1 MQLSTIVNNS
11 TALTMSS
18 REIASLTGKQLNNVH
33 RDIRSMLIELY
44 GAEHVEKIVPEQYR
58 NRHSE
63 FIRENAE
70 NILNSIVGHDS
81 NRNHQ
86 DNRGFSW
93 ERDTRGY
100 IKEFNLNKDLTLTL
114 VAGYNVKLRLAIIK
128 RWQELEEKE
137 KLMSKLDTTAEQDIR
152 ILSAVSDMLRLSD
165 SGRIGMVRKYI
176 ENETPKLKAYLP
188 AYAIDAPTDSTVV
201 GNSSQVTKCATDL
214 LMLHNAKVTT
224 RKLNEMLVEK
234 GFLETQM
241 RPSANKVMKPFKCI
255 TEKGLKYG
263 KNLTSDKNQKE
274 TQHHWYVNKFTELL
288 NELGL

>member
-1 MQLSTIVNNS
+1 MQLSTIVNNR

-18 REIASLTGKQLNNVH
+18 REIAELTGKEHKNVLA
-33 RDIRSMLIELY
+33 DIRKMLQDLELTSAVFSANLPDAY
-44 GAEHVEKIVPEQYR
+44 GRQQQI
-58 NRHSE
+58 
-63 FIRENAE
+63 
-70 NILNSIVGHDS
+70 
-81 NRNHQ
+81 
-86 DNRGFSW
+86 
-93 ERDTRGY
+93 
-100 IKEFNLNKDLTLTL
+100 FNLNKELTLTL

-214 LMLHNAKVTT
+214 LMIHNSKVTT
-224 RKLNEMLVEK
+224 RKFNEMLVEK

-274 TQHHWYVNKFTELL
+274 TQPHWYVNKFPELL

>member
-1 MQLSTIVNNS
+1 MQLSTIANTSVQ
-11 TALTMSS
+11 TMSS
-18 REIASLTGKQLNNVH
+18 REIAQLTSKELSHVH
-33 RDIRSMLIELY
+33 RDIRAMIESLKDDPVLDDVK
-44 GAEHVEKIVPEQYR
+44 EEKD
-58 NRHSE
+58 
-63 FIRENAE
+63 A
-70 NILNSIVGHDS
+70 
-81 NRNHQ
+81 
-86 DNRGFSW
+86 
-93 ERDTRGY
+93 RGY
-100 IKEFNLNKDLTLTL
+100 TVAFHLNKDLTLTL

-188 AYAIDAPTDSTVV
+188 AYAIDAPTDSTSV

-214 LMLHNAKVTT
+214 LMLHSAKVTT
-224 RKLNEMLVEK
+224 RKFNEMLVEK

-241 RPSANKVMKPFKCI
+241 RPSSNKVMKPFKCI

-274 TQHHWYVNKFTELL
+274 TQPHWYVNKFPELL

>member
-11 TALTMSS
+11 TTLTMSS
-18 REIASLTGKQLNNVH
+18 REIS
-33 RDIRSMLIELY
+33 EL
-44 GAEHVEKIVPEQYR
+44 VESR
-58 NRHSE
+58 
-63 FIRENAE
+63 
-70 NILNSIVGHDS
+70 HDS
-81 NRNHQ
+81 VKRTI
-86 DNRGFSW
+86 
-93 ERDTRGY
+93 ERLTEKGVVSFTPSVETSHEGAGARSVEVYRVNKRDSFVVVAQLCP
-100 IKEFNLNKDLTLTL
+100 EFTARIVD
-114 VAGYNVKLRLAIIK
+114 
-128 RWQELEEKE
+128 RWQELEQKE
-137 KLMSKLDTTAEQDIR
+137 QFQSKLDTTAEQDIR

-188 AYAIDAPTDSTVV
+188 AYAIDAPTDSTSV

-224 RKLNEMLVEK
+224 RKFNEMLVEK

-274 TQHHWYVNKFTELL
+274 TQPHWYVNKFTELL

>member
-18 REIASLTGKQLNNVH
+18 REIASLVDKEHKNVI
-33 RDIRSMLIELY
+33 RDIRAMINEFEDDSLLS
-44 GAEHVEKIVPEQYR
+44 HVKEDKD
-58 NRHSE
+58 
-63 FIRENAE
+63 A
-70 NILNSIVGHDS
+70 
-81 NRNHQ
+81 
-86 DNRGFSW
+86 
-93 ERDTRGY
+93 RGY
-100 IKEFNLNKDLTLTL
+100 TSAFHLNKDLTLTL

-176 ENETPKLKAYLP
+176 ENETPKLKSYLP
-188 AYAIDAPTDSTVV
+188 AYAIDAPIDSTVV

-214 LMLHNAKVTT
+214 LMIHNSKVTT
-224 RKLNEMLVEK
+224 RKFNEMLVEK
-234 GFLETQM
+234 DFLETQM
-241 RPSANKVMKPFKCI
+241 RPSSNKVMKPFKCI

-274 TQHHWYVNKFTELL
+274 TQPHWYVNKFSELL

>member
-1 MQLSTIVNNS
+1 MQLSTIVNSS
-11 TALTMSS
+11 TTLTMSS
-18 REIASLTGKQLNNVH
+18 REIASLVDKRHPDVK
-33 RDIRSMLIELY
+33 RDILNMF
-44 GAEHVEKIVPEQYR
+44 EQLKEDVSSFAHTYTDSQ
-58 NRHSE
+58 NRQQTEYKLS
-63 FIRENAE
+63 
-70 NILNSIVGHDS
+70 
-81 NRNHQ
+81 
-86 DNRGFSW
+86 
-93 ERDTRGY
+93 
-100 IKEFNLNKDLTLTL
+100 KDLTITL
-114 VAGYNVKLRLAIIK
+114 VAGYNAALRLAIIK

-188 AYAIDAPTDSTVV
+188 AYAIDAPIDSTVV

-214 LMLHNAKVTT
+214 LMIHNAKVTT
-224 RKLNEMLVEK
+224 RKFNEMLVEK

-241 RPSANKVMKPFKCI
+241 RPSSNKVMKPFKCI

-274 TQHHWYVNKFTELL
+274 TQPHWYVNKFPELL

>member
-1 MQLSTIVNNS
+1 MQLSTIVNNR

-18 REIASLTGKQLNNVH
+18 REIAELTGKEHKNVLA
-33 RDIRSMLIELY
+33 DIRKMLQDLELTSADFSANLPDAY
-44 GAEHVEKIVPEQYR
+44 GRQQQI
-58 NRHSE
+58 
-63 FIRENAE
+63 
-70 NILNSIVGHDS
+70 
-81 NRNHQ
+81 
-86 DNRGFSW
+86 
-93 ERDTRGY
+93 
-100 IKEFNLNKDLTLTL
+100 FNLNKELTLTL

-188 AYAIDAPTDSTVV
+188 AYAIDAPTDSTAV

-224 RKLNEMLVEK
+224 RKFNEMLVEK

-255 TEKGLKYG
+255 TDKGLKYG

-274 TQHHWYVNKFTELL
+274 TQPHWYVNKFTELL